1 MTPPTHLIFR
11 KAYLRGMHFP
21 RWIESDRISNLFDGV
36 MTPPYTPHYKKRGP
50 ADMTIKDLA
59 AKTGYAVGTVSR
71 ALNNHPNVSEK
82 ARTAILQAAREMD
95 FEINVNAKQLKQTHS
110 NSVLVV
116 VKGIG
121 NELFGEMVESIQHLI
136 AQTSYQLV
144 VDYMDE
150 DANEVARAVQLCREK
165 KPLGILF
172 LGGVNE
178 HFRRDFAAIDIPC
191 VVVTNDASTLPFE
204 NLSSVTTDDR
214 EAGRCAIE
222 TLIALGHRKIAVI
235 GGDRQVSDTSR
246 LRYEGCVKAFGDHGI
261 PFDPDRDYQGVRYS
275 YQDGY
280 RATKALLAAGREF
293 TALFASAD
301 VMAIGAIR
309 ALRDSGRRVPED
321 VSVMGM
327 DGLPIGD
334 YLVPQLTT
342 VGQSVSAMAQR
353 SVEILLRAIEDSEK
367 AQHETIPFRIY
378 RRESVRELSE

>member
-1 MTPPTHLIFR
+1 
-11 KAYLRGMHFP
+11 
-21 RWIESDRISNLFDGV
+21 
-36 MTPPYTPHYKKRGP
+36 
-50 ADMTIKDLA
+50 MTIKDLA

-82 ARTAILQAAREMD
+82 TRTAIIQAAAEMG
-95 FEINVNAKQLKQTHS
+95 FEINLNAKQLKQTHS
-110 NSVLVV
+110 NTILVI

-136 AQTSYQLV
+136 SETRYQLA

-150 DANEVARAVQLCREK
+150 DANEVARAVQLYREK

-172 LGGVNE
+172 LGGVNAN
-178 HFRRDFAAIDIPC
+178 FQRDFSSIDIPC
-191 VVVTNDASTLPFE
+191 VVVTSDTSTLPFE
-204 NLSSVTTDDR
+204 NLSSVSTDDR

-222 TLIALGHRKIAVI
+222 MLIALGHRKIAVI

-246 LRYEGCVKAFGDHGI
+246 LRFEGCVRAFSDHNI
-261 PFDPDRDYQGVRYS
+261 PFDPEQDYQGVRYS

-280 RATKALLAAGREF
+280 RATKALLASGREF

-309 ALRDSGRRVPED
+309 ALRESGKSVPGD
-321 VSVMGM
+321 VSVMGL

-342 VGQSVSAMAQR
+342 IGQSVSSMARR
-353 SVEILLRAIEDSEK
+353 SVEILLDGIEDG
-367 AQHETIPFRIY
+367 AQCRHETIPFRIY

>member
-1 MTPPTHLIFR
+1 
-11 KAYLRGMHFP
+11 
-21 RWIESDRISNLFDGV
+21 
-36 MTPPYTPHYKKRGP
+36 
-50 ADMTIKDLA
+50 MTIKDLA
-59 AKTGYAVGTVSR
+59 ERTGYAVGTVSR
-71 ALNNHPNVSEK
+71 ALNNHPNVSET
-82 ARTAILQAAREMD
+82 ARTAILQAAQEVG
-95 FEINVNAKQLKQTHS
+95 FEINMNAKQLKQTHS
-110 NSVLVV
+110 NTVLVV

-136 AQTSYQLV
+136 SLTSYQLV

-150 DANEVARAVQLCREK
+150 DANEVARAVQLFREK

-172 LGGVNE
+172 LGGINA
-178 HFRRDFAAIDIPC
+178 HFQRDFAAIDIPC
-191 VVVTNDASTLPFE
+191 VVVTNDASQLSFE

-222 TLIALGHRKIAVI
+222 MLIALGHRKIAVI
-235 GGDRQVSDTSR
+235 GGDREISDTSR
-246 LRYEGCVKAFGDHGI
+246 LRFEGCVDAFGDHGI
-261 PFDPDRDYQGVRYS
+261 PFDPEVDYQGVRYS

-280 RATKALLAAGREF
+280 RATKALLAGGREF

-309 ALRDSGRRVPED
+309 ALQESGKRVPED

-353 SVEILLRAIEDSEK
+353 SVEILLRGIEDGAK

-378 RRESVRELSE
+378 RRESVRELQE